1 MSPTDLA
8 TAVEQASCRSEVTT
22 AVSALYAN
30 IESEIAKRRPL
41 CVISGRCCRF
51 DEYGHRLYVTTMEL
65 AAFTHNLQL
74 KSPGSLLPGPSNP
87 GGCPFQRNKLCGV
100 HTIRPMGC
108 RLFFCDT
115 TATEWQR
122 DQYEQFHAELK
133 RLHETMAVPYYYMEW
148 RTALTQ
154 LGLNQP

>member
-1 MSPTDLA
+1 MQPTDLA
-8 TAVEQASCRSEVTT
+8 AAVEQASHRPDITD
-22 AVSALYAN
+22 AVSSLYSAL
-30 IESEIAKRRPL
+30 ETRIAIRRPL
-41 CVISGRCCRF
+41 CVVSGRCCRF

-65 AAFTHNLQL
+65 AAFMYDLRLAPVEPIPQE
-74 KSPGSLLPGPSNP
+74 
-87 GGCPFQRNKLCGV
+87 GGCPFQKSKLCSV

-122 DQYEQFHAELK
+122 DQYEKFHAELK
-133 RLHETMAVPYYYMEW
+133 RLHETLAVPYSYMEW

-154 LGLNQP
+154 LGLNQPC